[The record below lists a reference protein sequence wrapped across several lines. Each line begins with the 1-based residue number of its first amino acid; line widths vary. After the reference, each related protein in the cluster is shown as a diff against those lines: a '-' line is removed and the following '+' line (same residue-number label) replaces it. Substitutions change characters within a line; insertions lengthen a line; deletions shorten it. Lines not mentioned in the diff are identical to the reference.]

1 MASSLFPSSRTP
13 PQMGMQNNPLQMM
26 QQLKQ
31 FAWMIRGR
39 GDPQQ
44 LVMAYMQQNGIPREQ
59 LQQTMQQAME
69 IGQMM
74 GLK

>member
-1 MASSLFPSSRTP
+1 MASSLFGSSPNP
-13 PQMGMQNNPLQMM
+13 PRMGAQSNPMQMM

-31 FAWMIRGR
+31 FAGLVRGR

-44 LVMAYMQQNGIPREQ
+44 LVMAYIQQHGIPQDQ
-59 LQQTMQQAME
+59 LQQTIQQARE
-69 IGQMM
+69 IGQML